1 MYLCKRGTSPQKI
14 RKMTDKIKDWRLR
27 LIIWL
32 EKRWVK
38 EKQSELQNFK
48 ESVLLGLQ
56 QLETE
61 ESIEV
66 FNKINEE
73 YKNLMLKR
81 LARVTKEKFDL
92 EEFLSVS

>member
-1 MYLCKRGTSPQKI
+1 
-14 RKMTDKIKDWRLR
+14 MTDKIKDWRLR

-32 EKRWVK
+32 EKRRVK

>member
-1 MYLCKRGTSPQKI
+1 
-14 RKMTDKIKDWRLR
+14 MTDKIKDWRLR

-32 EKRWVK
+32 EKMRIK
-38 EKQSELQNFK
+38 EKQSEIQNFK
-48 ESVLLGLQ
+48 ESVLLRLQ

-92 EEFLSVS
+92 EQFLSVS

>member
-1 MYLCKRGTSPQKI
+1 
-14 RKMTDKIKDWRLR
+14 MTDKIKDWRLR

-32 EKRWVK
+32 EKMRIK
-38 EKQSELQNFK
+38 EKQSEIQNFK

-92 EEFLSVS
+92 EQFLSVT

>member
-1 MYLCKRGTSPQKI
+1 
-14 RKMTDKIKDWRLR
+14 MTDKIKDWRLR

-32 EKRWVK
+32 EKRQVK
-38 EKQSELQNFK
+38 EKQDEIENFK
-48 ESVLLGLQ
+48 DSVLLGLQ
-56 QLETE
+56 ELETE

-66 FNKINEE
+66 FNKISEE

-92 EEFLSVS
+92 EEFLGGISSSVS

>member
-1 MYLCKRGTSPQKI
+1 
-14 RKMTDKIKDWRLR
+14 MTDKIKDWRLR

-32 EKRWVK
+32 EKMRIK
-38 EKQSELQNFK
+38 EKQNEIQNFK
-48 ESVLLGLQ
+48 ESILLGLQ

-66 FNKINEE
+66 FNKISEE

-92 EEFLSVS
+92 EQFLGGTSSSVS

>member
-1 MYLCKRGTSPQKI
+1 
-14 RKMTDKIKDWRLR
+14 MTDKIKDWRLR

-32 EKRWVK
+32 EKRRVK
-38 EKQSELQNFK
+38 EKQSEIQNFK
-48 ESVLLGLQ
+48 ETVLLSLQ

-92 EEFLSVS
+92 EQFLSVS

>member
-1 MYLCKRGTSPQKI
+1 
-14 RKMTDKIKDWRLR
+14 MTDKIKDWRLR

-32 EKRWVK
+32 EKMRVK

-92 EEFLSVS
+92 EQFLSVS

>member
-1 MYLCKRGTSPQKI
+1 
-14 RKMTDKIKDWRLR
+14 MTDKIKDWRLR

-32 EKRWVK
+32 EKMRVK
-38 EKQSELQNFK
+38 EKQSEIQNFK
-48 ESVLLGLQ
+48 ESALLGLQ

-92 EEFLSVS
+92 EQFLSVS

>member
-1 MYLCKRGTSPQKI
+1 
-14 RKMTDKIKDWRLR
+14 MTDKIKDWRLR

-32 EKRWVK
+32 EKMRIK
-38 EKQSELQNFK
+38 EKQSEIQNFK

-66 FNKINEE
+66 FNKISEE
-73 YKNLMLKR
+73 YKQLMLKR

>member
-1 MYLCKRGTSPQKI
+1 
-14 RKMTDKIKDWRLR
+14 MTDKIKDWRLR

-32 EKRWVK
+32 EKMRIK
-38 EKQSELQNFK
+38 EKQSEIQNFK

-92 EEFLSVS
+92 EQFLSVS

>member
-1 MYLCKRGTSPQKI
+1 
-14 RKMTDKIKDWRLR
+14 MTDKIKDWRLR

-32 EKRWVK
+32 EKRRVK

-66 FNKINEE
+66 FNKISEE
-73 YKNLMLKR
+73 YKQLMLKR

-92 EEFLSVS
+92 EQFLSVS

>member
-1 MYLCKRGTSPQKI
+1 
-14 RKMTDKIKDWRLR
+14 MTDKIKDWRLR

-32 EKRWVK
+32 EKRRVK

-61 ESIEV
+61 ESLEV

-92 EEFLSVS
+92 EQFLSVS

>member
-1 MYLCKRGTSPQKI
+1 MKYKI
-14 RKMTDKIKDWRLR
+14 L
-27 LIIWL
+27 
-32 EKRWVK
+32 
-38 EKQSELQNFK
+38 K

-92 EEFLSVS
+92 EQFLSVS

>member
-1 MYLCKRGTSPQKI
+1 
-14 RKMTDKIKDWRLR
+14 MTDKIKDWRLR

-32 EKRWVK
+32 EKRRVK

-48 ESVLLGLQ
+48 ESVLLELQ

>member
-1 MYLCKRGTSPQKI
+1 
-14 RKMTDKIKDWRLR
+14 MTDKIKDWRLR

-32 EKRWVK
+32 EKMRIK
-38 EKQSELQNFK
+38 EKQSEMQNFK

-92 EEFLSVS
+92 EQFLSVS

>member
-1 MYLCKRGTSPQKI
+1 
-14 RKMTDKIKDWRLR
+14 MTDKIKDWRLR

-32 EKRWVK
+32 EKMRIK
-38 EKQSELQNFK
+38 EKQSEIQNFK

-73 YKNLMLKR
+73 YKQLMLKR

>member
-1 MYLCKRGTSPQKI
+1 
-14 RKMTDKIKDWRLR
+14 MTDKIKDWRLR

-32 EKRWVK
+32 EKRRVK

-73 YKNLMLKR
+73 YKQLMLKR

>member
-1 MYLCKRGTSPQKI
+1 
-14 RKMTDKIKDWRLR
+14 MTDKIKDWRLR

-32 EKRWVK
+32 EKRRVK
-38 EKQSELQNFK
+38 DKQNEIQNFK
-48 ESVLLGLQ
+48 ETVLLGLQ
-56 QLETE
+56 ELETE

-66 FNKINEE
+66 FNKISEE

-92 EEFLSVS
+92 EEFLGGISSSVS

>member
-1 MYLCKRGTSPQKI
+1 
-14 RKMTDKIKDWRLR
+14 MTDKIKDWRLR

-32 EKRWVK
+32 QKRQVK
-38 EKQSELQNFK
+38 EKQDEIENFK
-48 ESVLLGLQ
+48 DSVLLGLQ

-73 YKNLMLKR
+73 YKQLMLKR

>member
-1 MYLCKRGTSPQKI
+1 
-14 RKMTDKIKDWRLR
+14 MTDKIKDWRLR

-32 EKRWVK
+32 EKRRVK

-48 ESVLLGLQ
+48 ESVLLRLQ

>member
-1 MYLCKRGTSPQKI
+1 
-14 RKMTDKIKDWRLR
+14 MTDKFKDWRLR

-32 EKRWVK
+32 EKRRVK

-48 ESVLLGLQ
+48 ESVLLELQ

>member
-1 MYLCKRGTSPQKI
+1 
-14 RKMTDKIKDWRLR
+14 MTDKIKGWRLR

-32 EKRWVK
+32 EKRQVK
-38 EKQSELQNFK
+38 EKKSEIQNFK

-61 ESIEV
+61 ESVEV

-73 YKNLMLKR
+73 YKQLMLKR
-81 LARVTKEKFDL
+81 LARVTEEKFNL
-92 EEFLSVS
+92 EKFLGDTSPSVS

>member
-1 MYLCKRGTSPQKI
+1 
-14 RKMTDKIKDWRLR
+14 MTDKIKDWRLR

-32 EKRWVK
+32 EKMRIK
-38 EKQSELQNFK
+38 EKQSEIQNFK
-48 ESVLLGLQ
+48 ESVLLDLQ

-92 EEFLSVS
+92 EQFLSVS

>member
-1 MYLCKRGTSPQKI
+1 
-14 RKMTDKIKDWRLR
+14 MTDKIKDWRLR

-32 EKRWVK
+32 EKRRIK

-92 EEFLSVS
+92 EQFLSVS

>member
-1 MYLCKRGTSPQKI
+1 
-14 RKMTDKIKDWRLR
+14 MTDKIKDWRLR

-32 EKRWVK
+32 EKRRVK
-38 EKQSELQNFK
+38 EKQSEIQNFK
-48 ESVLLGLQ
+48 DSVLLGLQ

-73 YKNLMLKR
+73 YKQLMLKR
-81 LARVTKEKFDL
+81 LGRVTKEKFDL

>member
-1 MYLCKRGTSPQKI
+1 
-14 RKMTDKIKDWRLR
+14 MTDKIKDWRLR

-32 EKRWVK
+32 EKRRVK

-73 YKNLMLKR
+73 YKQLMLKR

-92 EEFLSVS
+92 EQFLSVS

>member
-1 MYLCKRGTSPQKI
+1 
-14 RKMTDKIKDWRLR
+14 MTDKIKDWRLR

-32 EKRWVK
+32 EKRQVK
-38 EKQSELQNFK
+38 EKQNEIQNFK

-92 EEFLSVS
+92 EQFLSVS

>member
-1 MYLCKRGTSPQKI
+1 
-14 RKMTDKIKDWRLR
+14 MTDKIKDWRLR

-32 EKRWVK
+32 EKMRVK
-38 EKQSELQNFK
+38 EKQSEIQNFK

-61 ESIEV
+61 EGIEV

-73 YKNLMLKR
+73 YKQLMLKR
-81 LARVTKEKFDL
+81 LARVTKEKFNL
-92 EEFLSVS
+92 EEFLGGISSSVS

>member
-1 MYLCKRGTSPQKI
+1 
-14 RKMTDKIKDWRLR
+14 MTDKIKDWRLR

-32 EKRWVK
+32 EKRRVK

-48 ESVLLGLQ
+48 ESVLLRLQ

-61 ESIEV
+61 ESIKV

-73 YKNLMLKR
+73 YKQLMLKR
-81 LARVTKEKFDL
+81 LARVTKEKFNL
-92 EEFLSVS
+92 EEFLGGISSSVS

>member
-1 MYLCKRGTSPQKI
+1 
-14 RKMTDKIKDWRLR
+14 MTDKIKDWRLR

-32 EKRWVK
+32 EKMRIK
-38 EKQSELQNFK
+38 EKQSEIQNFK

-92 EEFLSVS
+92 EEFLGGTSSSVS

>member
-1 MYLCKRGTSPQKI
+1 
-14 RKMTDKIKDWRLR
+14 MTDKIKDWRLR

-32 EKRWVK
+32 EKMRVK

-73 YKNLMLKR
+73 YKQLMLKR

-92 EEFLSVS
+92 EQFLSVS

>member
-1 MYLCKRGTSPQKI
+1 
-14 RKMTDKIKDWRLR
+14 MTDKIKDWRLR

-32 EKRWVK
+32 EKMRVK
-38 EKQSELQNFK
+38 EKQSEIQNFK

-73 YKNLMLKR
+73 YKQLMLKR

-92 EEFLSVS
+92 EQFLSVS

>member
-1 MYLCKRGTSPQKI
+1 
-14 RKMTDKIKDWRLR
+14 MTDKIKDWRLR

-32 EKRWVK
+32 EKMRVK
-38 EKQSELQNFK
+38 EKQSEIQNFK
-48 ESVLLGLQ
+48 DSVLLGLH

-73 YKNLMLKR
+73 YKQLMLKR
-81 LARVTKEKFDL
+81 LVRVTKEKFDL
-92 EEFLSVS
+92 EEFLGVTSSSVS

>member
-1 MYLCKRGTSPQKI
+1 
-14 RKMTDKIKDWRLR
+14 MTDKIKDWRLR

-32 EKRWVK
+32 EKRRVK

-73 YKNLMLKR
+73 YKQLMLKR
-81 LARVTKEKFDL
+81 LVRVTEEKFNL
-92 EEFLSVS
+92 EQFLEGTLSSVS

>member
-1 MYLCKRGTSPQKI
+1 
-14 RKMTDKIKDWRLR
+14 MTDKIKDWRLR

-32 EKRWVK
+32 EKRRVK

-48 ESVLLGLQ
+48 ESVLLRLQ

-61 ESIEV
+61 ESIKV

-81 LARVTKEKFDL
+81 LARVTKEKFNL
-92 EEFLSVS
+92 EEFLGGISSSVS

>member
-1 MYLCKRGTSPQKI
+1 
-14 RKMTDKIKDWRLR
+14 MTDKIKDWRLR

-32 EKRWVK
+32 EKRRVK
-38 EKQSELQNFK
+38 EKQNEIQNFK
-48 ESVLLGLQ
+48 ETVLLDLQ
-56 QLETE
+56 ELETE

-66 FNKINEE
+66 FNKISEE

-92 EEFLSVS
+92 EEFLGGISSSVS